1 MNGIENYQPSR
12 DKHLDK
18 SIRNAIIK
26 LHEEGLITAGSC
38 AGHRTTWGPKSPTG
52 GFVTFLG
59 TLTPEET
66 EEAKAILRQ
75 SGAKNLEFEVLTHP
89 EVKNVYSVIRWSNPL
104 EE

>member
-1 MNGIENYQPSR
+1 MIEDYQPSK

-18 SIRNAIIK
+18 SIRNTIIK
-26 LHEEGLITAGSC
+26 LHEGGLITAGSC
-38 AGHRTTWGPKSPTG
+38 AGHRTTWGTKPTG

-59 TLTPEET
+59 ILTPEET

>member
-1 MNGIENYQPSR
+1 MRNYEPSE

-18 SIRNAIIK
+18 SIQEALTK
-26 LHEEGLITAGSC
+26 LHEEGLITTGSC
-38 AGHRTTWGPKSPTG
+38 AGHRTTWGPKSTG

-59 TLTPEET
+59 ILTPEEA
-66 EEAKAILRQ
+66 EKAQTVLRKY
-75 SGAKNLEFEVLTHP
+75 GAKNPEFDILTHP